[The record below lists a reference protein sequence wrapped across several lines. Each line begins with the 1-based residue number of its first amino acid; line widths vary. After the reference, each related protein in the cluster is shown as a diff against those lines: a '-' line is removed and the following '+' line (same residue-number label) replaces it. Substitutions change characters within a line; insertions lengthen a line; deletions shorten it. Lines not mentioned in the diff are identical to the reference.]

1 MSEIV
6 LNAEIRELTGKRA
19 KHTRLAGMVPGV
31 FYARQEKSL
40 NIQVPKPGLDPL
52 VFTSE
57 THVIDLRLK
66 DGSSRKCILRDV
78 QFDPVSDMPVHF
90 DLQGLKENE
99 KLTIEI
105 PVVLTGGIPQGVR
118 DGGMVQHV
126 LHRLKISCLPKDI
139 PEKIEIDI
147 TNLGINHSVHVRDLN
162 IPNVT
167 VLENA
172 DSAVVGVLPPTIVK
186 EAEVAAVTEE
196 AIKEPE
202 VVGKGKKPE
211 EGEAAEGAKADAK
224 APAKDAKAAPKDAKP
239 APKEEKK
246 K

>member
-1 MSEIV
+1 MSEFV

-19 KHTRLAGMVPGV
+19 KHARLAGMVPGV
-31 FYARQEKSL
+31 YYAREEKNL

-66 DGSSRKCILRDV
+66 DGSSHKCILRDV
-78 QFDPVSDMPVHF
+78 QFDPVTDIPVHF

-99 KLTIEI
+99 RLTIEV
-105 PVVLTGGIPQGVR
+105 PVVITGGIPLGVR
-118 DGGMVQHV
+118 EGGMVQHI
-126 LHRLKISCLPKDI
+126 LHRLRISCLPKDI
-139 PEKIEIDI
+139 PEKVEIDI
-147 TNLGINHSVHVRDLN
+147 TELGINHSIHVRDLK

-167 VLENA
+167 LLENA
-172 DSAVVGVLPPTIVK
+172 DSAVVGVLPPTVVK
-186 EAEVAAVTEE
+186 EAEAAPVAEE

-211 EGEAAEGAKADAK
+211 EGEAAE
-224 APAKDAKAAPKDAKP
+224 PAKGEAKAAPGAAKPAPKEAKP